1 MQKQTLPVTVLVGYP
16 VLALLIKQ
24 AEAEGIS
31 VESLMGSVLEDHVN
45 TPDMM
50 STHAAMNL
58 ALQRAR
64 DQKPGTEFSLEDLFT
79 EEEWSQVPGTR
90 GIGRR
95 FRTAVEAGDA
105 PIAKHIRKTTT
116 NTAVYE
122 RC

>member
-1 MQKQTLPVTVLVGYP
+1 MPQPTFSVTVPVKYP
-16 VLALLIKQ
+16 VLAQLIKQ
-24 AEAEGIS
+24 AEAEDIS
-31 VESLMGSVLEDHVN
+31 IESLIGAVLEDHVK

-79 EEEWSQVPGTR
+79 EEEWSRVPGTR

-105 PIAKHIRKTTT
+105 AIAKHIRKTIT
-116 NTAVYE
+116 NKAVYE